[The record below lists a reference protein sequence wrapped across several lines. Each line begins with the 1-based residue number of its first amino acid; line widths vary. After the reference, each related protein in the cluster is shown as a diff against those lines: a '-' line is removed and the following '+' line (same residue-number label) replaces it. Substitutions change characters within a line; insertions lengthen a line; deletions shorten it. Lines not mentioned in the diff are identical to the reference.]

1 MKLGFICSNFP
12 GERRVPL
19 LPQHIQG
26 FENELLVETGFG
38 SMLDIPDSAYEDAG
52 CHICSRDIVFQ
63 ESDGIFSL
71 KLIQPSDYEKIRPG
85 QMIIGWT
92 HPLGSGKSFMEQQA
106 YPKDLIVVDL
116 DNRFPTI
123 FHQQQQLRTDWIPTN
138 AVYQNSFY
146 AGYAGVLHACLAFGL
161 LPNNRI
167 NVAILGSGNVAQ
179 GAFHAISKFT
189 STVRMFY
196 RRTLPEFHTQLSTF
210 DFIINGIEVGDGGQ
224 PILTLEDQR
233 QVKPGTFFIDIA
245 ADAGNA
251 IEGNHFTSLDT
262 PIYQENGHYY
272 YTVPNTPTLAYRNV
286 SECLSRQFSRYIYQ
300 KDISIFKEK
309 LTQAAFNDTST

>member
-1 MKLGFICSNFP
+1 MKLGFIRSNFP

-19 LPQHIQG
+19 LPQHIQD

-38 SMLDIPDSAYEDAG
+38 SMLDIPDSAYEAVG
-52 CHICSRDIVFQ
+52 CHICSRDIIFQ

-71 KLIQPSDYEKIRPG
+71 KLIQPSDYERICPG
-85 QMIIGWT
+85 QMIIGWS

-116 DNRFPTI
+116 DNHLPTI
-123 FHQQQQLRTDWIPTN
+123 FYHHQQLRADWIPTN
-138 AVYQNSFY
+138 FVYQNSFY
-146 AGYAGVLHACLAFGL
+146 AGYAGVLHACLSFGL
-161 LPNNRI
+161 FPNDQV

-210 DFIINGIEVGDGGQ
+210 NFIINGIEVGNDGH

-251 IEGNHFTSLDT
+251 IEGNHFTSLNT
-262 PIYQENGHYY
+262 PIYQENGYYY

-286 SECLSRQFSRYIYQ
+286 SECLSQQFSRYIYQ

-309 LTQAAFNDTST
+309 LAQAAFNDTST